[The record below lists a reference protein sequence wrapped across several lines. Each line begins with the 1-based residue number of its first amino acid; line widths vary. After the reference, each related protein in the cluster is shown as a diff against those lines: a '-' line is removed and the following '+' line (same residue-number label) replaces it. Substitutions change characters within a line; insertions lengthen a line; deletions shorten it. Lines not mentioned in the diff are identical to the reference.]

1 MNLDQL
7 FKAPEDSTPAAR
19 VALVGTAGAGKTYL
33 SLLMASALARGKP
46 IVVIDSEHG
55 SAAKYRHLAPFRVA
69 APADFAKLV
78 ANPGK
83 LPAVEHDPRL
93 YTAGIIAAGKAG
105 AGVIIV
111 DSLSHAWQATKAH
124 VDAIM
129 ANTRAGNSF
138 TAWKDVTPLWDSL
151 MGAIMS
157 SPAHVIVTIRAK
169 PAYVLEERE
178 GQGGRVKQVPVKVGM
193 APEVRDGA
201 DHAFD
206 IVLNIDDEHRVTVS
220 KTRMSTLDG
229 RVMLKPGDEL
239 GREVLAW
246 LENPATPRALAD
258 ERVIEAQPAPA
269 TEAPKSPLMARAEAL
284 AARLPGEAVAL
295 EIYARAKDARAAQA
309 KEGKAF
315 AAMMA
320 SLPEAARPGMLDAL
334 EKRTSQ
340 VEANG
345 ADWLA
350 PIMALTETH
359 DRAWGSACERLG
371 IDPDIE
377 FEQLT
382 GAQSAGLALYLM
394 GL

>member
-1 MNLDQL
+1 MKLEDL
-7 FKAPEDSTPAAR
+7 FKAPEDSTPVAR

-33 SLLMASALARGKP
+33 SLLMGSALAQGKP

-78 ANPGK
+78 TNPGK

-111 DSLSHAWQATKAH
+111 DSLSHAWQATKSH
-124 VDAIM
+124 VDAIV

-138 TAWKDVTPLWDSL
+138 TAWKDVTPLWDAL
-151 MGAIMS
+151 MSAIMS

-178 GQGGRVKQVPVKVGM
+178 GHGGRVKSVPVKVGM

-206 IVLNIDDEHRVTVS
+206 IVLNIDDEHRVTVT
-220 KTRMSTLDG
+220 KTRMSALDG
-229 RVMLKPGDEL
+229 RVMLKPGNEL
-239 GREVLAW
+239 GAEVLAW
-246 LENPATPRALAD
+246 LGSGDVATARLTD
-258 ERVIEAQPAPA
+258 ERVIDVTPAEGDSGPA
-269 TEAPKSPLMARAEAL
+269 DDAPLVARARRL
-284 AARLPGEAVAL
+284 AADLPGGWGALNAYAKAKAGTEFDAFMGGLPSFDAQAGVLLAL
-295 EIYARAKDARAAQA
+295 EERAA
-309 KEGKAF
+309 KIGEGSWLTAFRTTIGTGHVKA
-315 AAMMA
+315 ARSAMGKLGLDQSMKAEDIPTA
-320 SLPEAARPGMLDAL
+320 SLTG
-334 EKRTSQ
+334 
-340 VEANG
+340 
-345 ADWLA
+345 
-350 PIMALTETH
+350 LT
-359 DRAWGSACERLG
+359 
-371 IDPDIE
+371 
-377 FEQLT
+377 
-382 GAQSAGLALYLM
+382 LYVM